1 MRRELVPQSRFLS
14 RVLRHAPGSIGL
26 DLDPE
31 GWADVDALLAGAN
44 AHGVPLRRDALDE
57 IVATND
63 KRRYALDADG
73 RRIRA
78 VQGHSI
84 DVDLGLVPVEPPE
97 RLYHGTATRHL
108 KSILRDG
115 LHRGRR
121 RHVHLSTDADTA
133 RRVGAR
139 HGMPAVLGIRAHA
152 MHAAGHVFHR
162 AENGVWLVEAVPRAF
177 IVYPL
182 DVDERTSSRAAGRDG
197 DATSHAAGERRD
209 DGARA
214 T

>member
-1 MRRELVPQSRFLS
+1 MQRERIAQSRFLS

-26 DLDPE
+26 ELDTA
-31 GWADVDALLAGAN
+31 GWADIDALLARAN
-44 AHGVPLRRDALDE
+44 AHGVVLDRDALDE

-63 KRRYALDADG
+63 KRRYAIDPTG
-73 RRIRA
+73 TRVRA

-97 RLYHGTATRHL
+97 RLYHGTATRRL

-121 RHVHLSTDADTA
+121 RRVHLSTDVDTA

-139 HGMPAVLGIRAHA
+139 HGVPAVLGVRAHA
-152 MHAAGHVFHR
+152 LHAAGHVFHR
-162 AENGVWLVEAVPRAF
+162 ADNGVWLVDAVPRAF
-177 IVYPL
+177 LDYPL
-182 DVDERTSSRAAGRDG
+182 DDGVRARAFRDEH
-197 DATSHAAGERRD
+197 DARD
-209 DGARA
+209 D
-214 T
+214 